1 MKAAV
6 ELTGIIIKSIPTGEY
21 DRRIT
26 LITKERGK
34 VSGFVRGAR
43 RQGSTLLGNTIPRSE
58 EHTSELQS
66 R

>member
-1 MKAAV
+1 M

-43 RQGSTLLGNTIPRSE
+43 RQGSTLLGNTIPLFTGILNSMRQKM
-58 EHTSELQS
+58 L
-66 R
+66 